1 MDFFTHQERARK
13 ASRWLVVLYV
23 IAVVAIVACIA
34 LVAGGF
40 WLYAGHQGIVQ
51 KTGLRAFLYVPWGI
65 YLGAGAVGLATI
77 AIASVYRMYELAD
90 GGEKVAQLVGGRK
103 IAGDTRDRYERRL
116 LNIVEEMSLAA
127 GVPVPAV
134 YVLDREGGINA
145 FAAGWSPDDAAIAVT
160 TGTMRQL
167 KRDELQGVIAH
178 EFSHVLNGD
187 MRLNIKLIGLLN
199 GLLVIA
205 LLGDML
211 MDLTRDSRGRSRDSK
226 NNLVLAIFLA
236 GLALY
241 ILGYLGVFFGNLI
254 QAAVS
259 RQREFLADA
268 SAVQFTRNPEG
279 IGMALRKIGGASDR
293 SALQDPHA
301 SQFAHMFFARGTRGW
316 FASLMA
322 THPPLEERIS
332 LVYGGRPMPF
342 VKLVADEEPEDK
354 DAPRSATAGGAAA
367 DNAWGGAL
375 AAGGASSA
383 LPAAASWSSA
393 GVGMMGAIGNPAAA
407 QLDHA
412 VQLRAALP
420 PLLRDAIANTN
431 GAVALSYALLLEAPG
446 TPGRQAQL
454 ERIGA
459 ERAPAVEALA
469 EVLSAPGLGAGVR
482 LAMLDLAAPA
492 LKQMGPESRKT
503 FLDRASQ
510 LAAADGKMSLAEFAL
525 ITVLERRLAAPR
537 DAASQ
542 RHYTTLSML
551 AGECRMI
558 LSLLAYADNTVA
570 PGDAFQKGYAPL
582 AFPGTVPVLPRADVK
597 LPAVREA
604 MVRLNQLPPMQK
616 PRVIKACLECVMAD
630 GELRPTE
637 ADLLRAL
644 CAALDSPVPPQLDA
658 AALAKAA

>member
-34 LVAGGF
+34 LVAGAF
-40 WLYAGHQGIVQ
+40 WIYAGHQSIWA
-51 KTGLRAFLYVPWGI
+51 KTGIRAFLYVPWGI
-65 YLGAGAVGLATI
+65 YLGAGGIGLATI

-145 FAAGWSPDDAAIAVT
+145 FAAGWSADDAAIAVT

-211 MDLTRDSRGRSRDSK
+211 MDLTRHSRGRSRDSK
-226 NNLVLAIFLA
+226 SNLVLAIFLA

-241 ILGYLGVFFGNLI
+241 VLGYLGVFFGNLI

-293 SALQDPHA
+293 SALEDPHA
-301 SQFAHMFFARGTRGW
+301 SQFAHMFFASGTRGW

-322 THPPLEERIS
+322 THPPLDERITA
-332 LVYGGRPMPF
+332 VYGGQPMPF
-342 VKLVADEEPEDK
+342 VRLVADEEPEDK
-354 DAPRSATAGGAAA
+354 DAPRSSAAAAPADNTWGQVAGTGAAA
-367 DNAWGGAL
+367 AP
-375 AAGGASSA
+375 AAGWGQ
-383 LPAAASWSSA
+383 A
-393 GVGMMGAIGNPAAA
+393 GMGMMGAIGNPAAA
-407 QLDHA
+407 QLDMA

-420 PLLRDAIANTN
+420 PLLREAIANTN
-431 GAVALSYALLLEAPG
+431 GAVALSYALLLDAPG

-454 ERIGA
+454 EKIGA
-459 ERAPAVEALA
+459 ERSQPVEAIAAL
-469 EVLSAPGLGAGVR
+469 LSAPGLGSGVR

-503 FLDRASQ
+503 FLERASQ
-510 LAAADGKMSLAEFAL
+510 LAAADGKVSLAEFAL
-525 ITVLERRLAAPR
+525 ITVLERRLAPPR

-551 AGECRMI
+551 SGECRII
-558 LSLLAYADNTVA
+558 LSLLAYADNSVQPDA
-570 PGDAFQKGYAPL
+570 AFQKGYAL
-582 AFPGTVPVLPRADVK
+582 LGFPGTVPLLPRAEAK
-597 LPAVREA
+597 LAAVREA

-637 ADLLRAL
+637 ADLLRAV
-644 CAALDSPVPPQLDA
+644 CASLDSPVPPQLDA
-658 AALAKAA
+658 AAVAKAA